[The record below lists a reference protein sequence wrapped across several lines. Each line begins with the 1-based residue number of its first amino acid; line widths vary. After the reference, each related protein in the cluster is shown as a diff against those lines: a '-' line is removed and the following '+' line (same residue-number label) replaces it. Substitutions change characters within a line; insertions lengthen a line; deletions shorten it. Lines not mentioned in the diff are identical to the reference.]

1 MMTARFGRQVDGKTM
16 TRKDIPRKAKL
27 IQLGSPADDG
37 RSPVLHRVQQVLD
50 ALQQPGWVLESGGGV
65 LAANRAAD
73 RHYGLERREW
83 QETTF
88 LKATGLRRRTLQR
101 LFRLAGEEGEA
112 FQEGEHLRR
121 NGERFPADIR
131 VTRIDWDDAG
141 AFLVVAQ
148 DLSEHQRAQRA
159 FQDSRARF
167 QQTFDH
173 AAVGMGLML
182 EQGYFLQANQAMAD
196 IFGYSRVQLM
206 QLQFSELLR
215 PDRQAEILARLQEAR
230 ACDDS
235 FHREISFV
243 RSDGSNGWGELSAT
257 WFQAED
263 DQPGY
268 WILILQETTS
278 RHLAEEALA
287 SSEERYRQVVH
298 QVSDVL
304 FQLDGESRISFLNPA
319 WEKTSRLK
327 TTDGIG
333 RSLYDFVVE
342 SQRDRL
348 RDIVS
353 DLRKK
358 GQGSGEGEFLFQ
370 FSSEHQLWMLL
381 NLMVDRHGRLTG
393 SLHDIH
399 RQKGEK
405 DRLQGERSFLQSVV
419 DGVCDPLL
427 VVDLDFRVQLLN
439 RAARWD
445 SRLFSVHGEKPR
457 CYEVHLGRTVSC
469 SGEDHP
475 CPMEE
480 VRKTGQAVTVLHN
493 RQDSDGN
500 QRIYEVQAS
509 PLRDEMGQMSGIIET
524 FRDITYLFETEEQ
537 LQEKDNRLD
546 YLIQHDLL
554 TGLPNRSQFLVRLKR
569 LMKRASETGRK
580 LAVLLLDL
588 DRFKNIND
596 SLGHGTG
603 DLVLVEVARRL
614 RETLRDSDVIAR
626 LGGDEFIILLDNI
639 GSAEKAERVAGKV
652 LGALE
657 PQLDINDCQ
666 LFVTGSLGISIFP
679 DDACSPE
686 DMLKSADTALFRAK
700 KAGRNSY
707 RFYTSDMNARSR
719 ELLLLEASFRQA
731 LDEEQLVLHYQPQ
744 IDLFTGQTR
753 GVEALVRWEHPQ
765 KGMISPGDFIP
776 LAEETGLIVPM
787 GQWVLRQACR
797 QNAAWVEAGFMP
809 LRMTVNISARQF
821 LKEDLLEDLVGV
833 LRETGLDPGL
843 LELEITESMIMHDVA
858 AATRVMDSIA
868 AEGVHLAVD
877 DFGTGY
883 SSLAH
888 LKRFP
893 LTTLKIDRAF
903 VKDIGQNNEDEA
915 IVKAIVALAHSL
927 DLQVIAEGI
936 ETEEQYRFLKAA
948 GCDQGQGFL
957 FSRPVPAAKILSFL
971 RPCPIL

>member
-1 MMTARFGRQVDGKTM
+1 
-16 TRKDIPRKAKL
+16 
-27 IQLGSPADDG
+27 
-37 RSPVLHRVQQVLD
+37 
-50 ALQQPGWVLESGGGV
+50 
-65 LAANRAAD
+65 
-73 RHYGLERREW
+73 
-83 QETTF
+83 
-88 LKATGLRRRTLQR
+88 
-101 LFRLAGEEGEA
+101 
-112 FQEGEHLRR
+112 
-121 NGERFPADIR
+121 
-131 VTRIDWDDAG
+131 
-141 AFLVVAQ
+141 
-148 DLSEHQRAQRA
+148 
-159 FQDSRARF
+159 
-167 QQTFDH
+167 
-173 AAVGMGLML
+173 
-182 EQGYFLQANQAMAD
+182 
-196 IFGYSRVQLM
+196 
-206 QLQFSELLR
+206 
-215 PDRQAEILARLQEAR
+215 
-230 ACDDS
+230 
-235 FHREISFV
+235 
-243 RSDGSNGWGELSAT
+243 
-257 WFQAED
+257 
-263 DQPGY
+263 
-268 WILILQETTS
+268 
-278 RHLAEEALA
+278 
-287 SSEERYRQVVH
+287 
-298 QVSDVL
+298 
-304 FQLDGESRISFLNPA
+304 
-319 WEKTSRLK
+319 
-327 TTDGIG
+327 
-333 RSLYDFVVE
+333 
-342 SQRDRL
+342 
-348 RDIVS
+348 
-353 DLRKK
+353 
-358 GQGSGEGEFLFQ
+358 
-370 FSSEHQLWMLL
+370 
-381 NLMVDRHGRLTG
+381 
-393 SLHDIH
+393 
-399 RQKGEK
+399 
-405 DRLQGERSFLQSVV
+405 
-419 DGVCDPLL
+419 
-427 VVDLDFRVQLLN
+427 
-439 RAARWD
+439 
-445 SRLFSVHGEKPR
+445 
-457 CYEVHLGRTVSC
+457 
-469 SGEDHP
+469 
-475 CPMEE
+475 MEE

-493 RQDSDGN
+493 RQDRDGN
-500 QRIYEVQAS
+500 LRIYEVQAS
-509 PLRDEMGQMSGIIET
+509 PLRDETGQMSGIIET

-569 LMKRASETGRK
+569 QMSRASEKGRK

-639 GSAEKAERVAGKV
+639 DSAARAERVAGKV

-657 PQLDINDCQ
+657 PKFEINDCQ

-679 DDACSPE
+679 DDASSPE

-731 LDEEQLVLHYQPQ
+731 LEEEQLVLHYQPQ

-903 VKDIGQNNEDEA
+903 VKDIGRNNGDEA

-936 ETEEQYRFLKAA
+936 ETEEQYHFLKAS
-948 GCDQGQGFL
+948 GCNQGQGFL
-957 FSRPVPAAKILSFL
+957 FSRPVPAGKILSFL
-971 RPCPIL
+971 RPRPIL